1 MKCPKCS
8 HDMREIRQD
17 DVYIDVCQRCRG
29 VFLDAGELEMLLYD
43 THSHD
48 YHEHKHDHRNDYRH
62 EEKHYKEHKHY
73 DHHDSHKHYH
83 PHKKKSKM
91 KSILGDL
98 FDF

>member
-1 MKCPKCS
+1 MRCPKCS
-8 HDMREIRQD
+8 NEMREIRQD

-43 THSHD
+43 THSYD
-48 YHEHKHDHRNDYRH
+48 THEHKHDHHHDYKHH
-62 EEKHYKEHKHY
+62 EDHKHHHH
-73 DHHDSHKHYH
+73 HHDSHKHYH